1 MMADT
6 PLHPLAHLVA
16 PRSIALV
23 GASERPGS
31 IGEQTL
37 TNLTK
42 HSDFAGPLYLVH
54 PKQTEMRGMQAW
66 PSVADLPEAPD
77 VALIVVPAA
86 QVPRVVEDCAARG
99 VRFAM
104 ILSSGFGEAGEE
116 GAAAQDALV
125 ARARAAGMRIYGPN
139 CPGLVNINLR
149 LGLTFSPA
157 YPEDLTSGP
166 IGLATQGGGLGRNV
180 LQAMERGIGV
190 GLWAS
195 TGNEADLQVA
205 DFIDYMVDAPDIRVI
220 VTMLEGVSD
229 GPRLMAALARAAK
242 AKKPVVALKIG
253 KSDYGRKAAQSHTAS
268 LTGSAEVNSAVFR
281 EFGVIEVDDIDE
293 LADIAWLLAR
303 ATPDARDGLA
313 IYCGSGGTAALAAD
327 IVGTSGLRL
336 STFSEDTLASL
347 GNDLPSYA
355 AIENPVDTTTAVL
368 ADDSL
373 TERTLQAVARDP
385 DVAMVLVPNALEYG
399 RASALQA
406 RAIAEVQEKVDIP
419 ILPIWMSDRLGEG
432 YRHLV
437 DTGFAPPRSLGKAI
451 AATRRWVEYGKWR
464 TAAGDLPATNHIAP
478 ADHAPRALSEVEGKS
493 RLNAAGIR
501 TLQSA
506 LAGSR
511 EEAIAVAERIGFP
524 VVAKV
529 ASEHIAHKTEAD
541 GVHVGLAD
549 ADAVGTA
556 WDRIVAGAGRM
567 HPEVQIDGALIE
579 EMAPSGGIELMVG
592 VTRDPVFGHILTF
605 GLGGVHVEILRDVTR
620 RLLPLDRPRAEAMM
634 REIRGF
640 ALLDGARGRP
650 RADVDAVIELLLA
663 LSRFVEAHADTIEEI
678 DLNPVWVGPQGSG
691 AVPLD
696 ALIVAREPR
705 S

>member
-1 MMADT
+1 MDGKM
-6 PLHPLAHLVA
+6 LHPLANLVA

-37 TNLTK
+37 TNLTN

-54 PKQTEMRGMQAW
+54 PTQTEMRGMQVW

-86 QVPRVVEDCAARG
+86 HVPQVVEDCAERG

-104 ILSSGFGEAGEE
+104 ILSSGFGEAGAD

-125 ARARAAGMRIYGPN
+125 ARANVAGMRIYGPN

-229 GPRLMAALARAAK
+229 GPRLVAALAKAAK
-242 AKKPVVALKIG
+242 AGKPVVALKIG
-253 KSDYGRKAAQSHTAS
+253 RSEYGSKAAQSHTAS

-293 LADIAWLLAR
+293 LADIAWLLSR
-303 ATPDARDGLA
+303 ATPGAGDGLA

-327 IVGTSGLRL
+327 IVGISGLRL
-336 STFSEDTLASL
+336 ATFSDATLASL
-347 GNDLPSYA
+347 SADLPDYA

-373 TERTLQAVARDP
+373 TERTLGAVARDP
-385 DVAMVLVPNALEYG
+385 DVALVLVPNALEYG

-406 RAIAEVQEKVDIP
+406 GAIAKVQQEIDIP

-432 YRHLV
+432 YRTLV
-437 DTGFAPPRSLGKAI
+437 ETGFAPPRSLGKAI
-451 AATRRWVEYGKWR
+451 AAARRWIEYGKWR
-464 TAAGDLPATNHIAP
+464 DAGCNPPAIRQVKLSGHAA
-478 ADHAPRALSEVEGKS
+478 RALSEAEGKA

-501 TLQSA
+501 TLRSS
-506 LAGSR
+506 LAASR
-511 EEAIAVAERIGFP
+511 TEAIAAAESIGFP
-524 VVAKV
+524 VVVKV
-529 ASEHIAHKTEAD
+529 ASEGIAHKTEAD
-541 GVHVGLAD
+541 GVHVNIAD
-549 ADAVGTA
+549 AAAVGVA
-556 WDRIVAGAGRM
+556 WDRIVAGAAKI
-567 HPEVQIDGALIE
+567 HPNVLIDGALVE
-579 EMAPSGGIELMVG
+579 EMAPAGGTELMIG
-592 VTRDPVFGHILTF
+592 VTRDPVFGHILTY

-620 RLLPLDRPRAEAMM
+620 RLLPLDRPRAEAMV
-634 REIRGF
+634 RDIRGF

-650 RADVDAVIELLLA
+650 PADIDALVELLLS
-663 LSRFVEAHADTIEEI
+663 LSRFVGENAESIEEI
-678 DLNPVWVGPQGSG
+678 DLNPVWIGPEGAG

-696 ALIVAREPR
+696 ALIVTREPR